1 MRFVSVV
8 ALAAMVAFV
17 LFVPMKG
24 ADTQTPD
31 VEQQLASLSDAS
43 REAEANGDVAW
54 QESHLARDFT
64 AIGPDGELRSRIDVI
79 RAGTPV
85 VSEALVVLDQKVR
98 VYGNTAVVLTRTAL
112 KARAGMPEVTGGSW
126 LTSVWVRENGAWKQ
140 AAFQS
145 TSVAAHH

>member
-17 LFVPMKG
+17 LFVPMRG

-31 VEQQLASLSDAS
+31 VEQILASLSDDA
-43 REAEANGDVAW
+43 REAAVNGDAAW

-64 AIGPDGELRSRIDVI
+64 AIEPDGELRSRIDVI
-79 RAGTPV
+79 RAGTPAA
-85 VSEALVVLDQKVR
+85 SDSLVVLDRKVR

-112 KARAGMPEVTGGSW
+112 KARAGLPDGNGGSW
-126 LTSVWVRENGAWKQ
+126 LTSVWVRENGAWKH

-145 TSVAAHH
+145 TSVAAPH